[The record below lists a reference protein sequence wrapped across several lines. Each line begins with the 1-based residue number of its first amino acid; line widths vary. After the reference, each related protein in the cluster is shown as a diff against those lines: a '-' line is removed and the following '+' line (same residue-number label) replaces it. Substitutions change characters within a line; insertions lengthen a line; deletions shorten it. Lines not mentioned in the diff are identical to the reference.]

1 MKTPMAE
8 ELTFEQMQEEQREE
22 QIADQYEQ
30 LVALPGWTVFLSH
43 VDEWVKTAL
52 ERIEASESN
61 DPTVTQNLTQVWKQ
75 RRLLREF
82 IRIHVERAVE
92 AMKEKRKEDLSF
104 LRRREAQVRQ
114 AFKEHEL

>member
-1 MKTPMAE
+1 MAE

-22 QIADQYEQ
+22 QLADQYEQ
-30 LVALPGWTVFLSH
+30 LVEQPGWKLFLSH

-52 ERIEASESN
+52 ERMEASDSN
-61 DPTVTQNLTQVWKQ
+61 DPVVTQNLTQVWKQ

-82 IRIHVERAVE
+82 IRIHVEQAVE
-92 AMKEKRKEDLSF
+92 AVKEKRKEDNSF
-104 LRRREAQVRQ
+104 LLKRQLQVRQ

>member
-1 MKTPMAE
+1 MAE
-8 ELTFEQMQEEQREE
+8 ELTFEQMQDEQREE
-22 QIADQYEQ
+22 QLADQYEQ
-30 LVALPGWTVFLSH
+30 LVSQPGWILFLSH

-82 IRIHVERAVE
+82 IRIHVERTVE
-92 AMKEKRKEDLSF
+92 LVKEKRKEDNSF
-104 LRRREAQVRQ
+104 LLKRQLQVRQ

>member
-1 MKTPMAE
+1 
-8 ELTFEQMQEEQREE
+8 MQEERREE
-22 QIADQYEQ
+22 QLADQYEQ

-52 ERIEASESN
+52 ERMESSDSN
-61 DPTVTQNLTQVWKQ
+61 DPVVTQNLNQVWKQ

-82 IRIHVERAVE
+82 IRIHVERTVE
-92 AMKEKRKEDLSF
+92 LVKEKRKEDRSF
-104 LRRREAQVRQ
+104 ILKRQLQVRQ